1 MNPIITPFQ
10 LYFDSKD
17 SPIQIPILKDLVPH
31 LARSPGITGR
41 ALAKAVGESR
51 RALSNAVQLL
61 TGETL
66 NELLKHWRLLHA
78 MYLLSCTRLSYQ
90 DVARRCGY
98 KTITGL
104 SKFMERNLKCTAYE
118 YREKR
123 VHGNRDYR
131 ANIR

>member
-1 MNPIITPFQ
+1 MTPIITLYQ
-10 LYFDSKD
+10 LYFDAKEKT
-17 SPIQIPILKDLVPH
+17 ITIPILKDLVPH
-31 LARSPGITGR
+31 LARSPGTTGK

-61 TGETL
+61 TGDTL
-66 NELLKHWRLLHA
+66 NDLLRKWKLLHA

-90 DVARRCGY
+90 DVAKQCGY

-118 YREKR
+118 YRENR
-123 VHGNRDYR
+123 VHGNRTH
-131 ANIR
+131 

>member
-1 MNPIITPFQ
+1 MKPIISVPQ
-10 LYFDSKD
+10 LYFQNIDA
-17 SPIQIPILKDLVPH
+17 PIEIPILKDLVPH
-31 LARSPGITGR
+31 LARSPGTTGK

-61 TGETL
+61 TGDTL
-66 NELLKHWRLLHA
+66 NELLRKWKLLHA

-90 DVARRCGY
+90 DVAKQCGY

-118 YREKR
+118 YRENR
-123 VHGNRDYR
+123 VHGNRSH
-131 ANIR
+131 

>member
-1 MNPIITPFQ
+1 MKPIISVPQ
-10 LYFDSKD
+10 LYFQSIDA
-17 SPIQIPILKDLVPH
+17 PIEIPILKDLVPH
-31 LARSPGITGR
+31 LARSPGTTGK

-61 TGETL
+61 TGDTL
-66 NELLKHWRLLHA
+66 NDLLRKWRLLHA

-90 DVARRCGY
+90 DVAKQCGY

-118 YREKR
+118 YRENR
-123 VHGNRDYR
+123 VHGNRTH
-131 ANIR
+131 